1 MYKTKDLTDNLLAG
15 SMSSKN
21 RAELISDMGAAKAHL
36 LVADNDAKQLL
47 TNLSDGQEV
56 EVTGE
61 AGRIERYNGDQ
72 SGDNFQGR
80 LYVQGGTYQQNQA
93 GAVINLTDV
102 NDIPITVDLE
112 DMAATGAYIRLNDA
126 LHGFDAFFFTN
137 DAFDGAGGTANKWG
151 ILDQYYAGN
160 IIAESVEDSSTVHPA
175 DATWIAVGDGVTA
188 PTVTRAPE
196 AEEQNWFAIKNTVY
210 LTVKEEQ
217 FGGPFEFNGV
227 TVGNFA
233 TVGVGWVPVCELI
246 LVDAADMWYVNS
258 IDGDQTVQTEDERTG
273 TTHVFTVGTNVVLP
287 DSFPSGALVTIANQ

>member
-1 MYKTKDLTDNLLAG
+1 MSIIVSANIDTFLQSADN
-15 SMSSKN
+15 
-21 RAELISDMGAAKAHL
+21 AAARTNL
-36 LVADNDAKQLL
+36 GVDAAPTAVADNDAKQLL

-61 AGRIERYNGDQ
+61 AGRIERFNGDQ

-80 LYVQGGTYQQNQA
+80 LYVQGGTFQQNQA

-112 DMAATGAYIRLNDA
+112 HMAATGAYIRLNNP

-175 DATWIAVGDGVTA
+175 DATWVAIGDGVTA

-196 AEEQNWFAIKNTVY
+196 AEEQNWYAIKNTVY
-210 LTVKEEQ
+210 LTVQEGQ
-217 FGGPFEFNGV
+217 FAGPFVFNGV
-227 TVGNFA
+227 TVGSFS
-233 TVGVGWVPVCELI
+233 TVGVGWVPVCEVI
-246 LVDAADMWYVNS
+246 SVDVAAMWAVSEIN
-258 IDGDQTVQTEDERTG
+258 GDTTFQNEHTQTG
-273 TTHVFTVGTNVVLP
+273 TTHVFTVGTDVTLA
-287 DSFPSGALVTIANQ
+287 DCFPSGALVKIIN